1 MATHIF
7 LKSFRSCFVPFLATG
22 KAQQPVF
29 IKPCPKNTLSFYA
42 IAIVD
47 ISPDRAY
54 IFLGNTEDGAA

>member
-1 MATHIF
+1 M
-7 LKSFRSCFVPFLATG
+7 
-22 KAQQPVF
+22 
-29 IKPCPKNTLSFYA
+29 KPCPKNTLSFYA